1 MPSPAERARPIRYI
15 AFLRAINVGGH
26 VVKMDALR
34 AHFEALRLT
43 AVESFIASGN
53 VIFLSTSADPA
64 ALEQRIEARLAAQLG
79 YSVATF
85 LRTPAELAAIVAQ
98 RPFGPIDPLDA
109 GHALSVAFVRCP
121 PAPAAAANLLA
132 LTSPVDDFQLA
143 GREIFWR
150 CRVRVS
156 ESKVSGARLEKAL
169 PTSSTVRNITTIRKL
184 AALYP
189 PPDA

>member
-1 MPSPAERARPIRYI
+1 MAVRASQTRPVRYI

-53 VIFLSTSADPA
+53 VIFLATSADPA
-64 ALEQRIEARLAAQLG
+64 AIEQRIEARLATQLG

-85 LRTPAELAAIVAQ
+85 LRTPAELAALVAQ
-98 RPFGPIDPLDA
+98 QPFGPTDPLDA
-109 GHALSVAFVRCP
+109 GHALSVAFVRTP
-121 PAPAAAANLLA
+121 PSAAATTRLLA
-132 LTSPVDDFQLA
+132 LTSPVDDFQIA

-169 PTSSTVRNITTIRKL
+169 AAPSTVRNITTIRKL

-189 PPDA
+189 PLDA